1 MDNDLLKTLSSHIDA
16 NTLSQMAKSL
26 GASPQQTQSAIGAA
40 LPMMLG
46 GLARNTAKPG
56 GDTALAAAVDKNHD
70 GSFLGGLGGLL
81 GGLGG
86 AGGAGGAGGGGTG
99 DLLSM
104 AASMLGAAPGP
115 TSAKSVDGAGILGH
129 IFGNKQPAVEDG
141 VAQASGLDKGKV
153 LQLMVMLAPM
163 VMSAIG
169 KNKKEQGLD
178 AGGLAGMLQGASQQS
193 GGGQGGGIF
202 GALFDKDGDGNVADD
217 LAKAVGSNMLSGLFK

>member
-1 MDNDLLKTLSSHIDA
+1 MNNDLIKTLSSQFDA
-16 NTLSQMAKSL
+16 NTLSQMAKTL
-26 GASPQQTQSAIGAA
+26 GATPQQTETAIGAA

-56 GDTALAAAVDKNHD
+56 GDAALAAAVDKNHD
-70 GSFLGGLGGLL
+70 GTLLGGLGGLL
-81 GGLGG
+81 GGLGN
-86 AGGAGGAGGGGTG
+86 AGGGGGTS

-104 AASMLGAAPGP
+104 AAGMLGGAPGP

-153 LQLMVMLAPM
+153 LQLMIMLAPL

-169 KNKKEQGLD
+169 KKKKEDGLD
-178 AGGLAGMLQGASQQS
+178 AGGLAGMVQGASQQS
-193 GGGQGGGIF
+193 GGGQGGGVF
-202 GALFDKDGDGNVADD
+202 GALFDKDGDGNIADD

>member
-1 MDNDLLKTLSSHIDA
+1 MNNDLLKTLSSHIDV

-26 GASPQQTQSAIGAA
+26 GASPEQTQSAVGAA

-70 GSFLGGLGGLL
+70 GTFLGGLGGLL

-86 AGGAGGAGGGGTG
+86 DSKGGGGSG

-104 AASMLGAAPGP
+104 AASMLGSAPGP

-129 IFGNKQPAVEDG
+129 MFGTKQPAVEDG
-141 VAQASGLDKGKV
+141 VSQASGLDKSKV
-153 LQLMVMLAPM
+153 PALMVMLAPM

-169 KNKKEQGLD
+169 KNKKDNGLD
-178 AGGLAGMLQGASQQS
+178 AGGLAGMLQGASEQS
-193 GGGQGGGIF
+193 GGGQGGGVF
-202 GALFDKDGDGNVADD
+202 GALFDQDGDSNMAGD
-217 LAKAVGSNMLSGLFK
+217 LAKAVGSNMLAGLFK

>member
-46 GLARNTAKPG
+46 GLARNTTKPG

-70 GSFLGGLGGLL
+70 GTLLGGLGGLL
-81 GGLGG
+81 GSLGG
-86 AGGAGGAGGGGTG
+86 GGGGGGGTG

-104 AASMLGAAPGP
+104 AASMLGSAPGP

-129 IFGNKQPAVEDG
+129 IFGNKQPAVQDG
-141 VAQASGLDKGKV
+141 VSKASGLDKGKV
-153 LQLMVMLAPM
+153 LQLMIMLAPM

-169 KNKKEQGLD
+169 KNKKDKGLD

-217 LAKAVGSNMLSGLFK
+217 LAKAVGSNLLAGLFK